1 MSVKRKLEE
10 MKAQYPEITF
20 RPLTGEADFKHIV
33 QICADMFDQGLV
45 LNVPSIEQIR
55 ADYSHLGSC
64 DLITDSLI
72 MLKGEEP
79 LAYSRIL
86 HFKSA
91 KEEVEHYHPIRRITQ
106 AGMEMGLLD
115 TLMDWNETRVRQMIA
130 QDPNGLPGTINYGS
144 REEDQ
149 HWQKKLLANGFSP
162 LIYYYNMSRYLSV
175 PIPRMPLP
183 EGLAVRPFTP
193 GQERQIWDASIEAFE
208 DESESE
214 VMTEAEY
221 QRWLED
227 PERQPKL
234 YQVAWDGNEV
244 AGMVM
249 AYIDEAYNHRK
260 GVLRGYTEGIS
271 VRRPWRGR
279 GLAKALICRSM
290 QQFKDLGMEEV
301 ALVVDSHNPSG
312 ALNLYTGLGY
322 TAYETEIAYRKRL
335 D

>member
-1 MSVKRKLEE
+1 MSVKNKLEE
-10 MKAQYPEITF
+10 MKAQYPEVTF
-20 RPLTGEADFKHIV
+20 RPLSGEADFKHIV
-33 QICADMFDQGLV
+33 RIGADMYANGL
-45 LNVPSIEQIR
+45 LFQVPSLEQVR
-55 ADYSHLGSC
+55 ADYTHLGTCNLS
-64 DLITDSLI
+64 TDSLI
-72 MLKGEEP
+72 MLIGDEP
-79 LAYSRIL
+79 LGYSRII

-91 KEEVEHYHPIRRITQ
+91 KEEVEHYHPSRRITQ
-106 AGMEMGLLD
+106 DAIKMGLVEP
-115 TLMDWNETRVRQMIA
+115 LMAWNEARVRQMITE
-130 QDPNGLPGTINYGS
+130 DPNGLPGTINYGS
-144 REEDQ
+144 RKEDMV
-149 HWQKKLLANGFSP
+149 WQESLLANGFQP
-162 LIYYYNMSRYLSV
+162 LIFYFQMSRPLSE
-175 PIPRMPLP
+175 PIPQLPLP
-183 EGLAVRPFTP
+183 EGLEVRPFSP

-214 VMTEAEY
+214 VLTETEY
-221 QRWLED
+221 QRWLKD
-227 PERQPKL
+227 PDWRPEL

-249 AYIDEAYNHRK
+249 AYIDPDYNRQK
-260 GVLRGYTEGIS
+260 GIQRGYTEGIC

-322 TAYETEIAYRKRL
+322 KAYATEIAYRKRL